1 MFFRE
6 ADKKSCGK
14 FIIGEETN
22 YDEKGTGCECKK
34 GSKRC
39 SLTAHTKKV
48 LV

>member
-6 ADKKSCGK
+6 ADKEVVGK

-34 GSKRC
+34 RQQKMFINCR
-39 SLTAHTKKV
+39 HKKV
-48 LV
+48 

>member
-22 YDEKGTGCECKK
+22 YDEKGTGSVKK
-34 GSKRC
+34 AAKDV
-39 SLTAHTKKV
+39 H
-48 LV
+48 